1 MRYRVVEPFEYRGVN
16 GVLIRADRGEL
27 VDVAMRVDAED
38 LLRSGKIVPRVLQ
51 STLRAPSASRS
62 SRWSSA
68 MRVGI
73 WLRTSSH
80 YSGGRIHMWQ
90 YAWCLADAGAEVYLI
105 TNAVPKWMHDY
116 PVQSNI
122 HVLIDEPPP
131 DDIDL
136 VVTDSKDSLGRQALE
151 WRERHPWSKL
161 VCMNFETPNWVAKF
175 AKDKAKGLGGD
186 RKVFERADVLMANSD
201 ESMSWLLKW
210 MDAKPDVPRAV
221 LHPCVNT
228 YAIDDAEAAPAP
240 REMERLGDRPFVL
253 WCARGEKYKG
263 ADAAA
268 KAVWS
273 VGEPLDLVMFGSYT
287 QTVPDNS
294 DLHRVHRFNGLP
306 DRAKF
311 GFMRR
316 ARAVLAPS
324 LFEGFG
330 MVPGEALACGTP
342 VVAFDLPVLRK
353 EYAGL
358 PGIHFAEHGNVR
370 DFARTLRSVLSAPK
384 EALDYAPVRERLGM
398 RVMAETI
405 EHIPHHAMRRSTVS
419 AQLIAYWGFLPES
432 VESVYN
438 LVDEIV
444 IAYGRVAHAPEIDDG
459 TLARLQ
465 ALPDPQGKIRLE
477 VRDTWPDKRAM
488 RNWCSIA
495 SRGNRMLVLDGDEVW
510 TGLDEWIRID
520 PMFGTPRW
528 VNLWHGGNHWVHDH
542 RIGTSPRWG
551 GPLAPYG
558 SPCHHYRW
566 SFWRRS
572 YWWKKHHTPADQ
584 AGNPLTTTSLEYACQ
599 APGCVIYHIG
609 HALSDDVM
617 RAKHEFYLA
626 RDGDDSGRRKRRD
639 AWHAWDGKPG
649 DCGDGIVD
657 PVTWEL
663 PEIVQKALHGIERT
677 GR

>member
-1 MRYRVVEPFEYRGVN
+1 MFYRVIEPFEYRGVN
-16 GVLIRADRGEL
+16 GAVIRADRGEL

-38 LLRSGKIVPRVLQ
+38 LLRKGKIVPRVLQ

-62 SRWSSA
+62 ERWTHS

-105 TNAVPKWMHDY
+105 TNAVPKWMRDY
-116 PVQSNI
+116 PQSSNI

-136 VVTDSKDSLGRQALE
+136 IMTDSKDSLGRQALE
-151 WRERHPWSKL
+151 WRERHPWTKL
-161 VCMNFETPNWVAKF
+161 VCMNFETPNWVAKY
-175 AKDKAKGLGGD
+175 AKEKAKSLGGD

-201 ESMSWLLKW
+201 ESMAWLLKW
-210 MDAKPDVPRAV
+210 MDVKPSVPRAI
-221 LHPCVNT
+221 LHPAVNT
-228 YAIDDAEAAPAP
+228 FAIDEACSGPTP
-240 REMERLGDRPFVL
+240 REIERVGDRPFVV

-263 ADAAA
+263 ADVAA
-268 KAVWS
+268 KAVWA
-273 VGEPLDLVMFGSYT
+273 VKEPLDLVMFGSYT
-287 QTVPDNS
+287 QPVPD
-294 DLHRVHRFNGLP
+294 DDGIHRVHRLNDAP
-306 DRAKF
+306 DRVKF
-311 GFMRR
+311 WAMRN

-330 MVPGEALACGTP
+330 MVPAEALACGTP

-358 PGIHFAEHGNVR
+358 DGIHYAEHGDVR
-370 DFARTLRSVLSAPK
+370 DFAKVLRSVVSEPK
-384 EALDYAPVRERLGM
+384 IVLDSAPVRERLGM
-398 RVMAETI
+398 GAMAQTI
-405 EHIPHHAMRRSTVS
+405 ERIPHHAVRRSVVS
-419 AQLIAYWGFLPES
+419 AQLIAYWGFIPES
-432 VESVYN
+432 VESIYD

-444 IAYGRVAHAPEIDDG
+444 IAYGRVPEAPVIDDG
-459 TLARLQ
+459 TLDRLN
-465 ALPDPQGKIRLE
+465 ALPDPDGKIRVE
-477 VRDTWPDKRAM
+477 IRDAWPDKRSM
-488 RNWCSIA
+488 RNWCSKE
-495 SRGNRMLVLDGDEVW
+495 SRGNRALVLDGDEVW
-510 TGLDEWIRID
+510 VGLDEWLKAD
-520 PMFGTPRW
+520 FAFGTPRW
-528 VNLWHGGNHWVHDH
+528 VNLWHGGDHWVHDA

-551 GPLAPYG
+551 GPLQPYG

-572 YWWKKHHTPADQ
+572 YFWKKHHTPADQ
-584 AGNPLTTTSLEYACQ
+584 AGNTLTSPSLEPACQ
-599 APGCVIYHIG
+599 VPACAIYHFG
-609 HALSDDVM
+609 HALHDDVM

-639 AWHAWDGKPG
+639 AWHTWDGKPG

-663 PEIVQKALHGIERT
+663 PGIVRKAVESAKGIAR
-677 GR
+677 